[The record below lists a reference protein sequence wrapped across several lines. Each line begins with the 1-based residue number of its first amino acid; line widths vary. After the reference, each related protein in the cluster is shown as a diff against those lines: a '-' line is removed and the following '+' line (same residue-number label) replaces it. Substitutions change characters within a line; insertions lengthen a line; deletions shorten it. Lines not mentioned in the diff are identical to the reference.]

1 VTRID
6 DGGIHVRAIPRL
18 ARGVRLRRDRISGRL
33 FLLRPETGFE
43 LLGSATAV
51 VKLCEAKLTV
61 GEIVDRLAETHRDVT
76 RDVIAEDV
84 DRLLTDLVRRG
95 LIEVGSQP

>member
-1 VTRID
+1 
-6 DGGIHVRAIPRL
+6 
-18 ARGVRLRRDRISGRL
+18 
-33 FLLRPETGFE
+33 
-43 LLGSATAV
+43 
-51 VKLCEAKLTV
+51 V